1 MAICRLMTLLLT
13 FRISKKKR
21 RRQTGRR
28 IFPVVFQKNV
38 AATKFVRFA
47 KGSG

>member
-1 MAICRLMTLLLT
+1 MCVTACAKGTPPSKTALRLVPQGCLL
-13 FRISKKKR
+13 
-21 RRQTGRR
+21 
-28 IFPVVFQKNV
+28 PVRQKNV

>member
-1 MAICRLMTLLLT
+1 MCVTACAEGTPP
-13 FRISKKKR
+13 SKTALRHKP
-21 RRQTGRR
+21 QGC
-28 IFPVVFQKNV
+28 FLPVRQKNV

>member
-1 MAICRLMTLLLT
+1 MTLLLR
-13 FRISKKKR
+13 FRLSKKNH
-21 RRQTGRR
+21 RQQNGRR